1 MGLPL
6 HHPTMEYPL
15 PRHMRPG
22 ATIMFQSA
30 VREKLDCLEI
40 VISNLESN
48 DMADQPPWMIEIHNT
63 TKKITK
69 RLSLAL
75 SYMHNGNEKKYTEY
89 REKVRTSMSDELILV
104 RDAGYNPHRQTYRQ
118 ANGIKFWD
126 AVFKDCEESATYI
139 RHWN

>member
-1 MGLPL
+1 MPLPL

-22 ATIMFQSA
+22 AIRTFQRTI
-30 VREKLDCLEI
+30 REKLERLEI
-40 VISNLESN
+40 DISNLELI
-48 DMADQPPWMIEIHNT
+48 DMDNQSPWMIEIHNT

-69 RLSLAL
+69 RLKLAL
-75 SYMHNGNEKKYTEY
+75 SYLHNGNEKKYTEY